1 MKFIATI
8 EARMTSSRLP
18 GKVLLQASGIPLLE
32 HLVNRLRAVQSI
44 DGIVL
49 ATTTNDSDDPLEEF
63 ARQMN
68 INCFRGSELDVM
80 ERVIRAASSVNADVI
95 VEITGDCPIID
106 SEIVEQAIRIYKYN
120 NADYVSNAIIRSF
133 PDGMDVQVF
142 SLDTLVKSFQMTNNP
157 LDHEHVTL
165 HIRNNPEIFNH
176 INLIAPP
183 EMHWPELGLT
193 LDEISDYN
201 LLKFII
207 EYFEKINP
215 KFTCLDVV
223 RFLRNR
229 PDLVKINSDIKR
241 KGDN

>member
-8 EARMTSSRLP
+8 EARMTSTRLP
-18 GKVLLQASGIPLLE
+18 GKVLLEAAGIPLLQ
-32 HLVNRLRAVQSI
+32 HLVNRLRDVQSI

-49 ATTTNDSDDPLEEF
+49 ATTTNDSDNPLEEF

-80 ERVIRAASSVNADVI
+80 ERVIGAAASVGAKVI

-106 SEIVEQAIRIYKYN
+106 PEIVEQAIRIYKNN
-120 NADYVSNAIIRSF
+120 NADYVSNAGVRSY

-142 SLDTLVKSFQMTNNP
+142 SLDTLIKSCQMTSNP

-165 HIRNNPEIFNH
+165 HIRNHPEIFNH
-176 INLIAPP
+176 INLVAPP
-183 EMHWPELGLT
+183 EIHWPELGLT
-193 LDEISDYN
+193 LDELSDYN
-201 LLKFII
+201 LLKYVI
-207 EYFEKINP
+207 EYFDKINP

-223 RFLRNR
+223 TFLRNR
-229 PDLVKINSDIKR
+229 PDLVKINSEIKR